1 MSIIITASHGFFS
14 CCSCRL
20 HEIIKYLNKNGCL
33 PLSVDSTKQ
42 FGLYKIKG
50 DPSDITFNYFKHYDS
65 INLEYNFPVDYT
77 QKYQYNDYS
86 LLEYKKICP
95 IVEKY
100 FSPSDDI
107 IQKKNMIQEKYNL
120 DYENICVLFYRGNNK
135 KRYTKICGYNEY
147 IEIAD
152 KIFKKNPQIKFL
164 IQSDESEFIEEIRHH
179 YPKNNIV
186 FWDEIRHIK
195 KCDSSVD
202 KVERKRNSLF
212 SKYYLAITIIM
223 SECKYIICGTGNC
236 SIWIMLY
243 RGHCKNVYQNRLGEW
258 INSEC

>member
-33 PLSVDSTKQ
+33 PISVDSTKQ

-50 DPSDITFNYFKHYDS
+50 DPSDITFNYFKHYDN

-100 FSPSDDI
+100 FSPSTNVNEI
-107 IQKKNMIQEKYNL
+107 VNNLEKKYNIIYDNTL
-120 DYENICVLFYRGNNK
+120 AVYYRG
-135 KRYTKICGYNEY
+135 T
-147 IEIAD
+147 D
-152 KIFKKNPQIKFL
+152 KIKETSLSSFDDFYKQIIKITDINKNINIL
-164 IQSDESEFIEEIRHH
+164 IQTDTAKFIDYINGKNLKNIFIITENKTSYTNKGVHKESRDTNYYDMFNFLSTVLII
-179 YPKNNIV
+179 
-186 FWDEIRHIK
+186 
-195 KCDSSVD
+195 
-202 KVERKRNSLF
+202 
-212 SKYYLAITIIM
+212 SK
-223 SECKYIICGTGNC
+223 CKYIICSSGNC
-236 SIWIMLY
+236 SIWMMLY
-243 RGHCKNVYQNRLGEW
+243 RGNGKNVIQYLKGTWYNTVF
-258 INSEC
+258 